1 VSAPAPARSE
11 APVSGERIHLAIA
24 VRDTGIGIPEEQQGR
39 LFAAFTQA
47 DSSTSRK
54 YGGTGLG
61 LAISRRLAR
70 MMGGD
75 LVFESTAGVGTTF
88 TFTAALGVAWGPAE
102 RPGEP
107 VPDALRER
115 PILVIEDNDTSREL
129 FETFLAGWGIPV
141 VSAGSAEEGLALLE
155 RCNVDGGAEPFGLV
169 VVDWML
175 PGMDGLAAAARIRQR
190 RETRSLPIVLTSAY
204 AGKEEE
210 ARATDLGVNVFLP
223 KPITASS
230 FFDAIMEALG
240 AGRRTVR
247 RQHGAAIVREYRGVR
262 ALLAEDN
269 EANQMVATELL
280 SRLGIELDIASNG
293 KDAVD
298 MARADPARYVCV
310 LMDMQ
315 MPVMDGL
322 DATRAIRADPACREL
337 PIIAMTANAMKQD
350 LDACLAAGMND
361 YVIKPIDR
369 GALAAT
375 LRRWLPESA
384 RLAAP
389 VTAGPEASPPAETLL
404 APASPPALD
413 GINVDGALA
422 RLGISFES
430 LRAMLIRFADGQA
443 RTVADLRTAVEAGDA
458 GAAARHA
465 HAIAG
470 AAGNLGADALREA
483 AKALEASAREGSGP
497 LGDALH
503 AVEER
508 AAVVFRSIATL
519 RQEAAPAAAPVPAA
533 AAVVDPAALHRAV
546 VSLQDAVAASD
557 PEATATSLAAL
568 AALQL
573 PDDIGASIRRV
584 RVLSDGYEFDEAGSV
599 ISLLVDRLKTESS

>member
-1 VSAPAPARSE
+1 
-11 APVSGERIHLAIA
+11 
-24 VRDTGIGIPEEQQGR
+24 
-39 LFAAFTQA
+39 
-47 DSSTSRK
+47 
-54 YGGTGLG
+54 
-61 LAISRRLAR
+61 
-70 MMGGD
+70 
-75 LVFESTAGVGTTF
+75 
-88 TFTAALGVAWGPAE
+88 
-102 RPGEP
+102 
-107 VPDALRER
+107 
-115 PILVIEDNDTSREL
+115 
-129 FETFLAGWGIPV
+129 
-141 VSAGSAEEGLALLE
+141 
-155 RCNVDGGAEPFGLV
+155 
-169 VVDWML
+169 
-175 PGMDGLAAAARIRQR
+175 MDGLAAAARIRQR
-190 RETRSLPIVLTSAY
+190 RETRSIPIVLTSAY

-210 ARATDLGVNVFLP
+210 ARASELGVNVFLP

-230 FFDAIMEALG
+230 FFDAIMEAHG
-240 AGRRTVR
+240 AGPRTAR

-280 SRLGIELDIASNG
+280 SMLGIELDIASNG

-322 DATRAIRADPACREL
+322 DATRAIRADPACRKL

-361 YVIKPIDR
+361 YVTKPIDR

-389 VTAGPEASPPAETLL
+389 GAAGALPET
-404 APASPPALD
+404 APATGTAPPPALD
-413 GINVDGALA
+413 GINVEGALA

-470 AAGNLGADALREA
+470 AAGNLGADSLREA
-483 AKALEASAREGSGP
+483 AKALEAVAREGSGP
-497 LGDALH
+497 LGDELH

-508 AAVVFRSIATL
+508 AAVAFRSIATL
-519 RQEAAPAAAPVPAA
+519 RQDTAPAVAPVPAA
-533 AAVVDPAALHRAV
+533 AAVVDPAALLRAV
-546 VSLQDAVAASD
+546 FSLQDAVAASD

-568 AALQL
+568 AGLQL

-584 RVLSDGYEFDEAGSV
+584 RELADGYEFDEAGGV
-599 ISLLVDRLKTESS
+599 VSLLVDRLKTESS